1 MARTA
6 RAGYLET
13 RTARLKLKPTK
24 SPYWTRSGKAGVHL
38 GYRRRRPH
46 GKDANGTWV
55 ARRYTGDGAYQ
66 TEGFAEADD
75 FSDADGASILTYG
88 QAVQRL
94 GADLSEVQRRIRYS
108 VQNAVND
115 YLAALDLN
123 AKTAKETK
131 HTLQHYILGFLDPDR
146 PVSDLTRD
154 DFAKWPAW
162 ALTHSPRGRRKKAPA
177 PKKPGADDPELLRK
191 RKERINRVMNNVLA
205 CFNKAHEDERVASKE
220 AWAKLRRFRGTDQ
233 ARKHWQDVD
242 GCKRLINACALDF
255 RKIVQAGLLT
265 GARWSEVRS
274 LRAGDYEN
282 GTVLIAQSKSNRPRH
297 VYLTDEGKAA
307 FDAWTAGLERSDL
320 IFLRDGGQPWN
331 SHDQHRPMKAACEAA
346 QIKPAVGYHSLRH
359 SYASLIVKNG
369 VSLAII
375 AEALGH
381 ADTRMVSKH
390 YGHLAPSH
398 VAASIRANLPS
409 FGVEVTSK
417 VQNLRSR

>member
-13 RTARLKLKPTK
+13 RTARLKLKPVK
-24 SPYWTRSGKAGVHL
+24 SPYWGRTGKAGVHL
-38 GYRRRRPH
+38 GYRRRKPH

-55 ARRYTGDGAYQ
+55 ARRYAGDGAYQ

-75 FSDADGASILTYG
+75 YSDADGVSVLTYE
-88 QAVQRL
+88 QAVHRL
-94 GADLSEVQRRIRYS
+94 GTDLSEVQRRTRYS
-108 VQNAVND
+108 VKNSVDD
-115 YLAALDLN
+115 YIAALQLN
-123 AKTAKETK
+123 AKTAKETER
-131 HTLQHYILGFLDPDR
+131 TLKHYILSFFDPDR
-146 PVSDLTRD
+146 PLSDLTRD

-162 ALTHSPRGRRKKAPA
+162 ALTHPPRGRRKKAPA
-177 PKKPGADDPELLRK
+177 PKKISTDDPELLRK
-191 RKERINRVMNNVLA
+191 RKERVNRVMNNVLA

-233 ARKHWQDVD
+233 ARKHWLDVTD
-242 GCKRLINACALDF
+242 CKRLINACAPDF

-265 GARWSEVRS
+265 GARWSELRH

-282 GTVLIAQSKSNRPRH
+282 GTVLIAQSKSNQPRH

-307 FDAWTAGLERSDL
+307 FDEWTAGRDRATP
-320 IFLRDGGQPWN
+320 IFVREGGEPWN

-346 QIKPAVGYHSLRH
+346 QIKPAIGFHSLRH
-359 SYASLIVKNG
+359 SYASLLVKNS
-369 VSLAII
+369 VSLAIV

-398 VAASIRANLPS
+398 VADSIRANLPS
-409 FGVEVTSK
+409 FGVELSGNVK
-417 VQNLRSR
+417 NLRSR